1 MKIILKN
8 YWKDKNMIRNIYVW
22 QNMKV
27 IFKVLIRPLQLAI
40 RLITMQN

>member
-1 MKIILKN
+1 MKIVLKN

-40 RLITMQN
+40 KLITMQN

>member
-1 MKIILKN
+1 MKIVLKN

-27 IFKVLIRPLQLAI
+27 IFKVIITPLQLAI

>member
-40 RLITMQN
+40 KLITMQN

>member
-1 MKIILKN
+1 MKIVLKN

>member
-8 YWKDKNMIRNIYVW
+8 YWKDKNMIRNIYTHSW

-27 IFKVLIRPLQLAI
+27 IGLLK
-40 RLITMQN
+40 

>member
-27 IFKVLIRPLQLAI
+27 IFKVIITPLQLAI

>member
-1 MKIILKN
+1 MKIVLKN

-27 IFKVLIRPLQLAI
+27 IFKVIITPLQLAI
-40 RLITMQN
+40 KLITMQN